1 MFWLLAGAALSLGG
15 RILQRS
21 QQRKQAR
28 KEAEYQKAQAKL
40 QAETQRGN
48 LSNELI
54 AAKTQDYDA
63 AGGLAREAR
72 EGSIRANKGLFE
84 AQRTGEEA
92 YMGLVSQ
99 GAAASADLGA
109 QSALTG
115 AEEDDT
121 LRTIMEKGIR
131 QQMTSGRRQLDTQ
144 RDLGTWTNMNE
155 MGKMLESSEALRSK
169 YNEGGQAMR
178 VHDFQLGQINKGETL
193 TTSYLD
199 KVIKDNKYNAG
210 WFMADLLDFGAAG
223 AGAIGS
229 GMQLGMID
237 PNGAMANPFRK
248 RTQFTGVNYNMFG
261 GANYR
266 TGSNV

>member
-1 MFWLLAGAALSLGG
+1 MFWLIAGAALGLGG

-28 KEAEYQKAQAKL
+28 AEAKYQKAQAEL

-54 AAKTQDYDA
+54 AAKTQDYEA
-63 AGGLAREAR
+63 ASGLAREAR

-84 AQRTGEEA
+84 SQRTGEEA

-131 QQMTSGRRQLDTQ
+131 QQMVSGRRQLDTQ

-178 VHDFQLGQINKGETL
+178 VHDFQLGQINKGESL

-199 KVIKDNKYNAG
+199 KVIKDNTYNRT
-210 WFMADLLDFGAAG
+210 WFLADALDFGASAFGTISG
-223 AGAIGS
+223 AK
-229 GMQLGMID
+229 QLGV
-237 PNGAMANPFRK
+237 MAPK
-248 RTQFTGVNYNMFG
+248 GLKVNSWF
-261 GANYR
+261 
-266 TGSNV
+266 